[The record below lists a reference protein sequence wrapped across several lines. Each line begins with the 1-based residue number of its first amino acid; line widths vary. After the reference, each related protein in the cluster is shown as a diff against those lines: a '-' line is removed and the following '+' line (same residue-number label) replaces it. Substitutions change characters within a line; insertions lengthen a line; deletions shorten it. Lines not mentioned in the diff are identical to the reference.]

1 MLNRITRRCCL
12 LLAGLAVIGNGAAAR
27 ANDCTGLKSLE
38 LADVRISLAEDIN
51 GGGTWLFPPS
61 VFNVLAGPNPGT
73 NASFC
78 RVKGVIEKEIG
89 FEVWLPKEWN
99 DRFQG
104 VGNGGF
110 SGGLNYPAMNAAVT
124 RGFATASTDTGHVTP
139 DHMFDV
145 SWIRGHPDRVENFG
159 HRAHHLL
166 AVTAKKIIAAYYGK
180 GPKKS
185 YYMGCSS
192 GGWQGLTEAQ
202 KYPDDYDG
210 IVAGAPANNFV
221 RLQSRDFWVNAMK
234 RANPQ
239 GMFGKPE
246 VELLI
251 AAAYAKCDPVDGV
264 KDGIISHPRSC
275 NFTAQELVCREGQA
289 EGCLTKAQA
298 DLADKLYGPETTEKG
313 LSVYPGNAYGV
324 TPFLWVPV
332 IDQKLALTEIIT
344 PDQRNWTPE
353 TFDPDRDIPELEDR
367 LSDSLSAWKTDL
379 SSFKERGGKLI
390 TYHGWT
396 DPWLSPYNTVDYFL
410 QVRKTM
416 GADRQDQF
424 FRLFMVPGMDHCRGG
439 VGPDRFDMIGAIMKW
454 VEEGKAPDQVIASG
468 VEKESG
474 AVIRTRPLCPYPQ
487 VAVYNGEGD
496 TDQASS
502 FACRR
507 AD

>member
-1 MLNRITRRCCL
+1 MLNRVKRSCW
-12 LLAGLAVIGNGAAAR
+12 GFLAVFAVFGSGAVAH
-27 ANDCTGLKSLE
+27 ANNCADLKSLD
-38 LADVRISLAEDIN
+38 LPDVRITVAEDIP
-51 GGGTWLFPPS
+51 GGEAWPFPSS
-61 VFNVLAGPNPGT
+61 VFNFLAGPNPGT
-73 NASFC
+73 DAAFC
-78 RVKGVIEKEIG
+78 RVAGVIEKEIG
-89 FEVWLPKEWN
+89 FEVWLPLDWN
-99 DRFQG
+99 DRFQA

-110 SGGLNYPAMNAAVT
+110 SGGLNFPAMNEAVM

-166 AVTAKKIIAAYYGK
+166 AVTAKKIIAVHYGK

-234 RANPQ
+234 RANPE

-264 KDGIISHPRSC
+264 KDGIISQPRSC
-275 NFTAQELVCREGQA
+275 DFSARELVCKKDQT
-289 EGCLTKAQA
+289 EGCLTQAQT
-298 DLADKLYGPETTEKG
+298 DLADKLYGPEKTPKG

-332 IDQKLALTEIIT
+332 IDQKLALTEIVT
-344 PDQRNWTPE
+344 EDQRDWTPE
-353 TFDPDRDIPELEDR
+353 TFDPDRDIPALDKR
-367 LSDSLSAWKTDL
+367 LGDSLSAWKTDL
-379 SSFKERGGKLI
+379 SAYKARGGKLI

-396 DPWLSPYNTVDYFL
+396 DPWLSPYNTVDYYQ
-410 QVRKTM
+410 QVTKTM
-416 GADRQDQF
+416 GAETQDEF

-439 VGPDRFDMIGAIMKW
+439 VGPNRFDMIGAITKW
-454 VEEGKAPDQVIASG
+454 VEQGEAPDRVIATG
-468 VEKESG
+468 VDKEG
-474 AVIRTRPLCPYPQ
+474 AVVRTRPLCPYPQ
-487 VAVYNGEGD
+487 VAVYKGEGD
-496 TDQASS
+496 TDQAGS
-502 FACRR
+502 FECR
-507 AD
+507 ASE